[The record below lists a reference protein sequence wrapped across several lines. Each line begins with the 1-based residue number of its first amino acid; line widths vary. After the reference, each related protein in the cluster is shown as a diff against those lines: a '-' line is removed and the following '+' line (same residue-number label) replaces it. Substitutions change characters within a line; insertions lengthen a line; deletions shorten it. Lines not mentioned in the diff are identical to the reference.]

1 MKLKIKLAEKRLKKA
16 SKKLDK
22 WEVLFYE
29 RQHELQDLYKQT
41 SGQDIHDEKA
51 QIEADMAAMSAW
63 DDGVIVREDKK

>member
-22 WEVLFYE
+22 WEVLFYK

-41 SGQDIHDEKA
+41 SGQNIYDEKA

-63 DDGVIVREDKK
+63 DDGVVIREGKK

>member
-1 MKLKIKLAEKRLKKA
+1 MKLKIRLAEKRLKKA

-29 RQHELQDLYKQT
+29 RQHELQDLYKQA